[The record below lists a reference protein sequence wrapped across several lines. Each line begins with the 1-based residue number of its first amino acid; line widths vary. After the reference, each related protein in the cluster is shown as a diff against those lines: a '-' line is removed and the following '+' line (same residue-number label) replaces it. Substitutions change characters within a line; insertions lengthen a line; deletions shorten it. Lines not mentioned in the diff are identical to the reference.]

1 MVALKGVDYQTV
13 NAIAGLISCG
23 KGTLAKSLWKAQ
35 KPGQGDGPVK
45 EPLPTQAHTQRHS
58 AAAQCHR

>member
-23 KGTLAKSLWKAQ
+23 KGTLAKSLGKAQ
-35 KPGQGDGPVK
+35 KPGQGKAPSR
-45 EPLPTQAHTQRHS
+45 QA
-58 AAAQCHR
+58 AFCF